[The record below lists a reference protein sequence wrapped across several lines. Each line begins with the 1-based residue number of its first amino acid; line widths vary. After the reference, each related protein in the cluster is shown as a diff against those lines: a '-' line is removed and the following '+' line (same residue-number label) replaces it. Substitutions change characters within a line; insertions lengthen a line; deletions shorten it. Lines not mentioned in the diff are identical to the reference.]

1 MRIFH
6 NVTEADRRLWK
17 APLVSQLFPFLWAEP
32 HHADVS
38 LFCEDRSWQNDFSNS
53 RSRITAWVARFLL
66 KRSWRTV
73 SVAHYLTNVSVCFIH
88 LSKSCGESVLLSCE
102 RQVAEQKRGGLKQ
115 IILCLFCRCYS
126 SFISKS
132 ISKSY
137 IIFISASL
145 IRPFNSI
152 STTICTFPYS
162 S

>member
-1 MRIFH
+1 M
-6 NVTEADRRLWK
+6 AKRLF
-17 APLVSQLFPFLWAEP
+17 QQ
-32 HHADVS
+32 S
-38 LFCEDRSWQNDFSNS
+38 LSDHCVGRSLSFEKV
-53 RSRITAWVARFLL
+53 VAY
-66 KRSWRTV
+66 S
-73 SVAHYLTNVSVCFIH
+73 SVAHYLTNVSVCFIQ
-88 LSKSCGESVLLSCE
+88 LSKNIGESVLLSCE

-132 ISKSY
+132 ISKLY

>member
-6 NVTEADRRLWK
+6 NVTEAGRRLWK
-17 APLVSQLFPFLWAEP
+17 APLVSQLFPFSD
-32 HHADVS
+32 HCVGRS
-38 LFCEDRSWQNDFSNS
+38 LSFEKV
-53 RSRITAWVARFLL
+53 VAY
-66 KRSWRTV
+66 S
-73 SVAHYLTNVSVCFIH
+73 SVAHYLTNVSVCFIQ
-88 LSKSCGESVLLSCE
+88 LSKNIGESVLLSCE

-132 ISKSY
+132 ISKLY